1 MSKDIVKT
9 LKKTRQSLEI
19 LKQKKARLE
28 GEMSN
33 LTKQLHQE
41 AGVNT
46 LTEAKALVLEM
57 EKELDKQN
65 KTLLEQVDILEDLD
79 I

>member
-41 AGVNT
+41 AGVDT

>member
-1 MSKDIVKT
+1 MDIIKT

-28 GEMSN
+28 GEMSS
-33 LTKQLHQE
+33 LTKQLNQE
-41 AGVNT
+41 AGVET
-46 LTEAKALVLEM
+46 LIEAKGLIEEM
-57 EKELDKQN
+57 EADLDKQN
-65 KTLLEQVDILEDLD
+65 KTLREQVDILEDLD

>member
-41 AGVNT
+41 AGVDT

-57 EKELDKQN
+57 EKELNKQN

>member
-1 MSKDIVKT
+1 MDIIKT
-9 LKKTRQSLEI
+9 LKKTRQNLEAQ
-19 LKQKKARLE
+19 KQKKARLE
-28 GEMSN
+28 GEMSS
-33 LTKQLHQE
+33 LVKQLNQE
-41 AGVNT
+41 AGVDT
-46 LTEAKALVLEM
+46 LIEAKALVLEM